1 MHKNKE
7 KIAKNPI
14 ESCIFTEMSKPELQA
29 ENGSLK
35 IENKVLKQELEYKE
49 FIISKLQKMLFGST
63 SERFTP
69 EQISN
74 QLALFNDLAGKPVEQ
89 VKKEEITYQRTKP
102 KKGKKEGGRIPLPED
117 FPTIEIVIEPA
128 EDITGMVRM
137 GEEITKILDII
148 PPTFRVIKLI
158 RPIYVYPKKEQQIG
172 KSPIIIADLPSRP
185 IDKGIPSARLLA
197 YLLVSKFV
205 DHLPYYRQVKMFQRA
220 GVEVKTKTINGWIAK
235 VCTLLKILYDA
246 FCEHHFTKPYL
257 QVDETTIKV
266 LKVKKSGKNGKAHTG
281 YYWVYY
287 DPIDNQVVFIFD
299 PGRGR
304 VYPREHLR
312 NFKGNLQTD
321 GLGVYVEFDK
331 LDYITLFG
339 CMAHVRRKFFDALKN
354 DEARAS
360 KVLGM
365 IQQLYKIEDK
375 ARKEKYTPAQRLEL
389 RQQKAVPIMSELK
402 TYLDEQYDS
411 KQVLPKSAIGI
422 AIKYA
427 IGQWW
432 KIERYLTDGTVEI
445 DNNLVENAIRIV
457 AVGRKNYL
465 FAGSE
470 QGAKWGA
477 MVYTFL
483 SSASRQGHNP
493 LEYLADVLR
502 RLPDTKKSQ
511 LHELFPA
518 NWSPRPTSDLDLI

>member
-1 MHKNKE
+1 
-7 KIAKNPI
+7 
-14 ESCIFTEMSKPELQA
+14 MSKQELYTKV
-29 ENGSLK
+29 GSLEVEVSSLNQ
-35 IENKVLKQELEYKE
+35 ENKVLKEELEYQK
-49 FIISKLQKMLFGST
+49 FIVEKLQRMMFGST
-63 SERFTP
+63 SEKVSS
-69 EQISN
+69 EQLSN
-74 QLALFNDLAGKPVEQ
+74 QMSLFNDRAGKE
-89 VKKEEITYQRTKP
+89 VKKEVEKKVITYERHKA
-102 KKGKKEGGRIPLPED
+102 KKAKKTGGRIPLPENL
-117 FPTIEIVIEPA
+117 PTIAITLEPD
-128 EDITGMVRM
+128 EDTTGMIRM

-148 PPTFRVIKLI
+148 PPKFQVIKII
-158 RPIYVYPKKEQQIG
+158 RPIYVQPKAEQEID
-172 KSPIIIADLPSRP
+172 KSPIFIADLPSRP

-205 DHLPYYRQVKMFQRA
+205 DHLPYYRQVQMFQRA
-220 GVEVKTKTINGWIAK
+220 GVDIKAKTINGWIAK
-235 VCTLLKILYDA
+235 VCVLLKVLYDA
-246 FCEHHFTKPYL
+246 FCEHHFSKSYL
-257 QVDETTIKV
+257 QGDETTIKV
-266 LKVKKSGKNGKAHTG
+266 LKVKKSGKKSKAHTG

-312 NFKGNLQTD
+312 NFKGKLQTD

-331 LDYITLFG
+331 LEGITLFG

-354 DEARAS
+354 DEARAA

-365 IQQLYKIEDK
+365 IQQLYKIEQT
-375 ARKEKYTPAQRLEL
+375 AREGNYTTAQRLEL
-389 RQQKAVPIMSELK
+389 RQQKAAPIMADLK
-402 TYLDEQYDS
+402 IYLDDEYDS
-411 KQVLPKSAIGI
+411 KQVRPKSAIGI

-427 IGQWW
+427 LGQWW

-445 DNNLVENAIRIV
+445 DNNLVENAIRPV
-457 AVGRKNYL
+457 ALGRKNYL

-477 MVYTFL
+477 MIYTFL
-483 SSASRQGHNP
+483 ASATRHGHNP

-502 RLPDTKKSQ
+502 RLPDTKKSK

-518 NWSPRPTSDLDLI
+518 NWSPRPASDLDLI

>member
-1 MHKNKE
+1 
-7 KIAKNPI
+7 
-14 ESCIFTEMSKPELQA
+14 MSKQELQA
-29 ENGSLK
+29 KVGSLEQ
-35 IENKVLKQELEYKE
+35 ENIVLNQANKGLQEELEYKD
-49 FIISKLQKMLFGST
+49 FVIAKLQKMLFGST
-63 SERFTP
+63 SEKMSS
-69 EQISN
+69 EELSN
-74 QLALFNDLAGKPVEQ
+74 QMSLFNDQAGKE
-89 VKKEEITYQRTKP
+89 VKSEAEKEVITYERHKA
-102 KKGKKEGGRIPLPED
+102 KKAKKTGGRIPLPEHL
-117 FPTIEIVIEPA
+117 PTIAITLEPD
-128 EDITGMVRM
+128 EDTTGMIRM

-148 PPTFRVIKLI
+148 PPKFQVIKII
-158 RPIYVYPKKEQQIG
+158 RPIYVRPKAEQEID
-172 KSPIIIADLPSRP
+172 KSPIFIADLPSRP

-205 DHLPYYRQVKMFQRA
+205 DHLPYYRQVQMFQRA
-220 GVEVKTKTINGWIAK
+220 GVNIKAKTINGWIAK
-235 VCTLLKILYDA
+235 VCVLLKVLYDA
-246 FCEHHFTKPYL
+246 FCEHHFSKPYL
-257 QVDETTIKV
+257 QGDETTIKV
-266 LKVKKSGKNGKAHTG
+266 LKVKKSGKKSKAHTG

-321 GLGVYVEFDK
+321 GLGVYAEFDK
-331 LDYITLFG
+331 LEGITLFG

-354 DEARAS
+354 DKARAS

-365 IQQLYKIEDK
+365 IQQLYKIEQT
-375 ARKEKYTPAQRLEL
+375 ARAENYTTAQRLAI
-389 RQQKAVPIMSELK
+389 RQQKAAPIMADLK
-402 TYLDEQYDS
+402 TYLDEEYDS
-411 KQVLPKSAIGI
+411 KQVRPKSAIGI

-432 KIERYLTDGTVEI
+432 KIERYLNDGTVEI
-445 DNNLVENAIRIV
+445 DNNLVENAIRPV
-457 AVGRKNYL
+457 ALGRKNYL

-477 MVYTFL
+477 MIYTFL
-483 SSASRQGHNP
+483 ASATRHGHNP

-518 NWSPRPTSDLDLI
+518 NWSPRPVSDLDLI

>member
-1 MHKNKE
+1 
-7 KIAKNPI
+7 
-14 ESCIFTEMSKPELQA
+14 MSKQELQA
-29 ENGSLK
+29 KFSSLK
-35 IENKVLKQELEYKE
+35 QENTVLNQANKGLQEELEYKD
-49 FIISKLQKMLFGST
+49 FVIAKLQRMLFGST
-63 SERFTP
+63 SEKFT
-69 EQISN
+69 EEEFSN
-74 QLALFNDLAGKPVEQ
+74 QMSLFNDLAGQQIAADEKVE
-89 VKKEEITYQRTKP
+89 KEEITYQRNKAKSTK
-102 KKGKKEGGRIPLPED
+102 KTGGRIPLPEHL
-117 FPTIEIVIEPA
+117 PRIEITIEPDQ
-128 EDITGMVRM
+128 DITGMVKIN
-137 GEEITKILDII
+137 EETTEILDII
-148 PPTFRVIKLI
+148 PPKFQVIRII
-158 RPIYVYPKKEQQIG
+158 RPIYAKPKAEQEIG
-172 KSPIIIADLPSRP
+172 KSPIFIADLPSRP

-205 DHLPYYRQVKMFQRA
+205 DHLPYYRQVKM
-220 GVEVKTKTINGWIAK
+220 
-235 VCTLLKILYDA
+235 
-246 FCEHHFTKPYL
+246 
-257 QVDETTIKV
+257 
-266 LKVKKSGKNGKAHTG
+266 LKVKKSGKKGKAHTG

-304 VYPREHLR
+304 KYPVEHLKH
-312 NFKGNLQTD
+312 FSGKLQTD
-321 GLGVYVEFDK
+321 GLDVYSEFDK
-331 LDYITLFG
+331 LDTITLFG

-354 DEARAS
+354 DEAKAT

-365 IQQLYKIEDK
+365 IQQLYKIEEE
-375 ARKEKYTPAQRLEL
+375 ARKEKYTPIQRFEL
-389 RQQKAVPIMSELK
+389 RQLKATPIMTELK
-402 TYLDEQYDS
+402 TYLDQEYDS

-445 DNNLVENAIRIV
+445 DNNLVENAIRPV

-483 SSASRQGHNP
+483 ASASRHGHNP
-493 LEYLADVLR
+493 MEYLADVLR

-518 NWSPRPTSDLDLI
+518 NWSPRPASDLDLI

>member
-1 MHKNKE
+1 
-7 KIAKNPI
+7 
-14 ESCIFTEMSKPELQA
+14 MSKSELQA
-29 ENGSLK
+29 KMGSLNQ
-35 IENKVLKQELEYKE
+35 ENKVLKQELEYKD
-49 FIISKLQKMLFGST
+49 FVIAKLQKMLFGST

-74 QLALFNDLAGKPVEQ
+74 QMSLFNELAGKQGEVESEQ
-89 VKKEEITYQRTKP
+89 VAEEKEIITYERDKARKN
-102 KKGKKEGGRIPLPED
+102 KKTGGRIPLPED
-117 FPTIEIVIEPA
+117 LPRVEIVIEPT
-128 EDITGMVRM
+128 EDIRGMVKIN
-137 GEEITKILDII
+137 EEITEILDII
-148 PPTFRVIKLI
+148 PPVFQVIRII
-158 RPIYVYPKKEQQIG
+158 RPIYAKPKAAQEIG
-172 KSPIIIADLPSRP
+172 TSPIFIADLPSRP

-205 DHLPYYRQVKMFQRA
+205 DHLPYYRQVKMFQRV
-220 GVEVKTKTINGWIAK
+220 GVDIKTKTINGWIAK
-235 VCTLLKILYDA
+235 VCVLLKPLYDA
-246 FCEHHFTKPYL
+246 FVKHHFTKPYL
-257 QVDETTIKV
+257 QGDETTIKV
-266 LKVKKSGKNGKAHTG
+266 LRVKKSGKKGKAHTG

-304 VYPREHLR
+304 KYPVEHLR
-312 NFKGNLQTD
+312 NFKGKLQTD

-354 DEARAS
+354 DEARAT

-365 IQQLYKIEDK
+365 IQRLYKIEAH
-375 ARKEKYTPAQRLEL
+375 AREEKYTPAQRLEL
-389 RQQKAVPIMSELK
+389 RQQKAAPIMAELK
-402 TYLDEQYDS
+402 TYLDDEYDS

-422 AIKYA
+422 AIQYA
-427 IGQWW
+427 LGQWW

-445 DNNLVENAIRIV
+445 DNNLVENAIRPV
-457 AVGRKNYL
+457 ALGRKNYL

-477 MVYTFL
+477 MIYTFL
-483 SSASRQGHNP
+483 ASASRHGHNP
-493 LEYLADVLR
+493 MEYLADVLR

>member
-1 MHKNKE
+1 V
-7 KIAKNPI
+7 I
-14 ESCIFTEMSKPELQA
+14 
-29 ENGSLK
+29 
-35 IENKVLKQELEYKE
+35 
-49 FIISKLQKMLFGST
+49 
-63 SERFTP
+63 
-69 EQISN
+69 QI
-74 QLALFNDLAGKPVEQ
+74 V
-89 VKKEEITYQRTKP
+89 
-102 KKGKKEGGRIPLPED
+102 
-117 FPTIEIVIEPA
+117 
-128 EDITGMVRM
+128 
-137 GEEITKILDII
+137 
-148 PPTFRVIKLI
+148 
-158 RPIYVYPKKEQQIG
+158 RPIYAKPKAEQQIG
-172 KSPIIIADLPSRP
+172 TSPIVIAELPSRP

-220 GVEVKTKTINGWIAK
+220 EVDIKTKTINGWIAK
-235 VCTLLKILYDA
+235 VCVLLKVLYDA
-246 FCEHHFTKPYL
+246 FCEHHFSKPYL
-257 QVDETTIKV
+257 QGDETTIKV
-266 LKVKKSGKNGKAHTG
+266 LKVKKSGKKGKAHTG

-312 NFKGNLQTD
+312 DFKGKLQTD

-331 LDYITLFG
+331 LESITLFG

-354 DEARAS
+354 DEAIAS

-365 IQQLYKIEDK
+365 IQQLYKIEDH

-389 RQQKAVPIMSELK
+389 RQEKAAPIMSELK

-422 AIKYA
+422 AI
-427 IGQWW
+427 
-432 KIERYLTDGTVEI
+432 R
-445 DNNLVENAIRIV
+445 NAIRPV
-457 AVGRKNYL
+457 ALGRKNYL

-483 SSASRQGHNP
+483 ASASRHGHNP
-493 LEYLADVLR
+493 MEYLADVLR

-518 NWSPRPTSDLDLI
+518 NWSPRPPSDLDLI